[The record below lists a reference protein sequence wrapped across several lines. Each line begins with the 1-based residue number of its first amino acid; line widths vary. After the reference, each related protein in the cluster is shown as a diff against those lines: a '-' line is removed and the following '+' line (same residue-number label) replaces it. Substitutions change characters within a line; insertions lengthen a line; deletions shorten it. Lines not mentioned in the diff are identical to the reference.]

1 MRQLKCV
8 LKRAGVAM
16 LLSVSVMAVAAEY
29 PARPI
34 RLVVSSAPGGAAD
47 LIARPVASQMEKQF
61 GYTIVVDNR
70 AGANGIIGTDI
81 VAKAAPDGYT
91 YLVNTVAVT
100 INPSVYR
107 KLPYDTER
115 DILPVTNLALGSGYI
130 LIVNPSLAANSVQE
144 LISLARKGDSR
155 LGYGTPGFGNGQ
167 HLAGEL
173 FNLRAGVKL
182 LHVPYKG
189 VAPAMNALL
198 GGEVQVGFIPPIV
211 ATQHIKAGK
220 VRALGFT
227 GTARLPA
234 LPEVPTIAEAG
245 VPGFRFVGNWD
256 GWFAPAGTP
265 PAIIDRIYRSI
276 REVLQVP
283 RIRDA
288 IIAAGYDPLADTPAD
303 FGKFVRAEIR
313 KYAEIVRAAKIQP
326 E

>member
-1 MRQLKCV
+1 MPGRLLIETPLPAAV
-8 LKRAGVAM
+8 L
-16 LLSVSVMAVAAEY
+16 LLGALTAAAAPY
-29 PARPI
+29 PERPI

-47 LIARPVASQMEKQF
+47 LIARPIAMQMEKDF

-81 VAKAAPDGYT
+81 VAKAVPDGYT
-91 YLVNTVAVT
+91 FLVNTVAVT

-115 DILPVTNLALGSGYI
+115 DLLPVTNLALGSGYL
-130 LIVNPSLAANSVQE
+130 LIVHPSLAANSVQE
-144 LISLARKGDSR
+144 LIALARNKDSR

-173 FNLRAGVKL
+173 FNLRAGVQL

-189 VAPAMNALL
+189 AAPAMNALL
-198 GGEVQVGFIPPIV
+198 GGEIQIGFIPPIV
-211 ATQHIKAGK
+211 SGQHIKAGK
-220 VRALGFT
+220 VRPLGFT

-245 VPGFRFVGNWD
+245 VPGFKFVGNWD
-256 GWFAPAGTP
+256 GWFAPAHTP
-265 PAIIDRIYRSI
+265 PAIMAQIYGAI
-276 REVLQVP
+276 RQTLQVP
-283 RIRDA
+283 RIREA
-288 IIAAGYDPLADTPAD
+288 IIAAGYDPVADTPAQ
-303 FGKFVRAEIR
+303 FGQFVRAEIR
-313 KYAEIVRAAKIQP
+313 KYAEIARAAKIQP

>member
-1 MRQLKCV
+1 
-8 LKRAGVAM
+8 
-16 LLSVSVMAVAAEY
+16 
-29 PARPI
+29 
-34 RLVVSSAPGGAAD
+34 
-47 LIARPVASQMEKQF
+47 
-61 GYTIVVDNR
+61 
-70 AGANGIIGTDI
+70 
-81 VAKAAPDGYT
+81 
-91 YLVNTVAVT
+91 
-100 INPSVYR
+100 
-107 KLPYDTER
+107 
-115 DILPVTNLALGSGYI
+115 
-130 LIVNPSLAANSVQE
+130 
-144 LISLARKGDSR
+144 
-155 LGYGTPGFGNGQ
+155 
-167 HLAGEL
+167 
-173 FNLRAGVKL
+173 
-182 LHVPYKG
+182 
-189 VAPAMNALL
+189 MNALL

>member
-1 MRQLKCV
+1 MTLTASG
-8 LKRAGVAM
+8 LMSLMAAAGV
-16 LLSVSVMAVAAEY
+16 VAAAGY

-47 LIARPVASQMEKQF
+47 LIARPVAAQMERQF

-91 YLVNTVAVT
+91 FLVNTVAIT

-130 LIVNPSLAANSVQE
+130 LIVSPAVAVNSVQE
-144 LISLARKGDSR
+144 LIALARSKDSR
-155 LGYGTPGFGNGQ
+155 IAYGTPGFGNGQ

-173 FNLRAGVKL
+173 FNLRAGVQL
-182 LHVPYKG
+182 LHVLYKG
-189 VAPAMNALL
+189 VAPAMTALL

-211 ATQHIKAGK
+211 SVQHIKAGK

-256 GWFAPAGTP
+256 GWFAPAHTP
-265 PAIIDRIYRSI
+265 PAIINRIYDSI
-276 REVLQVP
+276 RAALQVP
-283 RIRDA
+283 KIREA
-288 IIAAGYDPLADTPAD
+288 IVAAGYDPIADTPAD
-303 FGKFVRAEIR
+303 FGKFVNAEIR
-313 KYAEIVRAAKIQP
+313 KYREIVRAAKIQP

>member
-1 MRQLKCV
+1 MRFAVIGCATGFCAV
-8 LKRAGVAM
+8 
-16 LLSVSVMAVAAEY
+16 AVAADY
-29 PARPI
+29 PNRPI

-47 LIARPVASQMEKQF
+47 LIARPVASQMEKEF

-91 YLVNTVAVT
+91 FLVNTVAIT

-107 KLPYDTER
+107 TLPYNTER
-115 DILPVTNLALGSGYI
+115 DIRPVTNLALGSGYI

-144 LISLARKGDSR
+144 LIALARKSDSR
-155 LGYGTPGFGNGQ
+155 LAYGTPGFGNGQ

-173 FNLRAGVKL
+173 FNLRAGVQL

-198 GGEVQVGFIPPIV
+198 GAEVQVGFIPPIV
-211 ATQHIKAGK
+211 SMQHIRAGK

-256 GWFAPAGTP
+256 GWFAPAATP

-276 REVLQVP
+276 RAVLQVP
-283 RIRDA
+283 RIREA
-288 IIAAGYDPLADTPAD
+288 IVAAGYDPVADTPAE
-303 FGKFVRAEIR
+303 FGKFVNAEIR